1 MYKKR
6 KNDKSMCYFNIKRL
20 EDVMQKNL
28 KLYLVFK
35 YMAGTG
41 FKEEEN
47 TK

>member
-35 YMAGTG
+35 NMASIG
-41 FKEEEN
+41 FEEEG
-47 TK
+47 KIK